1 MRNSQ
6 SDIICCHCSWWYVVV
21 NYSIRVAMTFRL
33 NVARDKS
40 QVSDWLSVYFRRVL
54 PSAKGWLKIEEG
66 CNVRRGGQQGGR
78 TEKAAAVAAE
88 GKISRRE
95 KKPLTD
101 ALTHTHT
108 HGLVNTQPTQWSEPS
123 DISRPLRPL
132 SSFFFFFRLLVNIY
146 INWALHRFCR
156 L

>member
-1 MRNSQ
+1 
-6 SDIICCHCSWWYVVV
+6 
-21 NYSIRVAMTFRL
+21 MTFRL

-101 ALTHTHT
+101 ALTHNTHMD
-108 HGLVNTQPTQWSEPS
+108 W
-123 DISRPLRPL
+123 
-132 SSFFFFFRLLVNIY
+132 
-146 INWALHRFCR
+146 
-156 L
+156 